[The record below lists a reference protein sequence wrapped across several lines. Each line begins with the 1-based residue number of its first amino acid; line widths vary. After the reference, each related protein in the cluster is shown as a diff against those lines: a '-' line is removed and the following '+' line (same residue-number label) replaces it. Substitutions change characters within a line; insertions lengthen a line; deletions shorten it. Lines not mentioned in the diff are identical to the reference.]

1 VEQVAERAD
10 TCYSELVF
18 HPLTCY
24 MISRQVQIR
33 QRIHNW
39 RAGFQKL
46 ACQLVDS
53 KMKIF
58 KGNAAATQSYVSQ
71 ALQGDG
77 NAFCG
82 LDSTSQVLVY
92 YLSFFLAIS

>member
-1 VEQVAERAD
+1 M
-10 TCYSELVF
+10 YS
-18 HPLTCY
+18 C
-24 MISRQVQIR
+24 QVQIW

-53 KMKIF
+53 KMKTF
-58 KGNAAATQSYVSQ
+58 KGNVAAIQSYVVN

-92 YLSFFLAIS
+92 FLRFSTIS